1 MQICNE
7 ITESERGAVVRH
19 LTTASQQLPLEL
31 LNKMILR
38 YETKIRNMSQ
48 DNQTLKFELDDREL
62 AIKLYFDLLRISSLI
77 SSMNSFSVP
86 IISLAFLLS

>member
-19 LTTASQQLPLEL
+19 LTTSKQQLPLEL

-38 YETKIRNMSQ
+38 YETKVRNMSQ

-62 AIKLYFDLLRISSLI
+62 AIKLYFDGKLTESQLKELI
-77 SSMNSFSVP
+77 NYE
-86 IISLAFLLS
+86 

>member
-62 AIKLYFDLLRISSLI
+62 AIKLYFDGKLSESQLKELI
-77 SSMNSFSVP
+77 NYE
-86 IISLAFLLS
+86 

>member
-19 LTTASQQLPLEL
+19 LTTSTQQLPLEL

-38 YETKIRNMSQ
+38 YETKVRNMSQ

-62 AIKLYFDLLRISSLI
+62 AIKLYFDGKLTESQLKELI
-77 SSMNSFSVP
+77 NYE
-86 IISLAFLLS
+86 